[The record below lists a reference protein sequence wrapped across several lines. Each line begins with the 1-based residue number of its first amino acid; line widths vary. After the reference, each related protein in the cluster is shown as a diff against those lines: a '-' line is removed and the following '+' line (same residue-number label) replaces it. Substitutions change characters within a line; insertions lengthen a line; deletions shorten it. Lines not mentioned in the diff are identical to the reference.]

1 VQKSIRRLYGDI
13 GDRRQMGERQDKKQ
27 IATVEYK
34 MGTIRGRNK
43 YENISIIR
51 GLGLRREDIDNG
63 GKNPV
68 NNSIGIEIQQV
79 KEDEI

>member
-1 VQKSIRRLYGDI
+1 
-13 GDRRQMGERQDKKQ
+13 
-27 IATVEYK
+27 

-51 GLGLRREDIDNG
+51 GLGLRRENIDNG
-63 GKNPV
+63 GKSPA

>member
-1 VQKSIRRLYGDI
+1 
-13 GDRRQMGERQDKKQ
+13 
-27 IATVEYK
+27 

-51 GLGLRREDIDNG
+51 GLGLRRENIDNG
-63 GKNPV
+63 GKNPA